1 VDPRAALGLRDSS
14 DAPKG
19 RCSSVS
25 VPAPERVLVVDDEA
39 SLVDAVSTALR
50 YEGFDVIEATTG
62 RAGLAI
68 AQEQLLDLI
77 VLDVMLPDLDGFAV
91 ASRLRNDGIT
101 TPVLFLTARD
111 SIEDKAEG
119 FAAGGDDYLT
129 KPFSLA
135 ELVMRVRAIL
145 RRAGAASDNSSV
157 LRFGDLVVDVNAHQA
172 WRGDAEIT
180 LTATEF
186 SVLRFFMMNPRRV
199 LSKAQILDHVWHYD
213 FDGDFNICE
222 TYVSY
227 LRKKLNEHGPPL
239 IHTVRLVGYVLRE
252 SPDV

>member
-1 VDPRAALGLRDSS
+1 
-14 DAPKG
+14 
-19 RCSSVS
+19 VS